1 MPVAPDPQPRSTT
14 LPADFGAF
22 YGEHA
27 ERLLVF
33 FARRTFDVE
42 VARDLTA
49 ETFAEALRTRSRF
62 RGDSAEEAGGWLY
75 GIARHKLS
83 HFVRRGIAER
93 RSIDRLGV
101 RVPEITP
108 DEHARVVELAGL
120 ADLRSVVAQEFRR
133 LSDEQQ
139 AAVQL
144 RVVDELSYGEVAE
157 RLHISE
163 PTARARVSRGLRQ
176 LAAALDGITPQSEVT
191 A

>member
-1 MPVAPDPQPRSTT
+1 MPATPDPTPRSTT
-14 LPADFGAF
+14 LPADFAAF
-22 YGEHA
+22 YAEHA

-42 VARDLTA
+42 IARDLTA
-49 ETFAEALRTRSRF
+49 ETFAEALRTRSRL
-62 RGDSAEEAGGWLY
+62 RASSPEEAGGWLY

-83 HFVRRGIAER
+83 RFVRRGVAER
-93 RSIDRLGV
+93 RSIERLGL
-101 RVPEITP
+101 RLPAISA

-120 ADLRSVVAQEFRR
+120 ADLRSIVAAEFRR
-133 LSDEQQ
+133 LSAEQQ
-139 AAVQL
+139 EAVQL
-144 RVVDELSYGEVAE
+144 RVVEELSYGEVAA

-176 LAAALDGITPQSEVT
+176 LAAALDGLGPHNEVT